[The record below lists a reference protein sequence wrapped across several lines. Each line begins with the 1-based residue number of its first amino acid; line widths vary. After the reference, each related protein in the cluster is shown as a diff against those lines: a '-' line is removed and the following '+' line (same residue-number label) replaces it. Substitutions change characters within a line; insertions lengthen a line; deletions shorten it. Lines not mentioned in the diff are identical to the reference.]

1 MRQKSKEK
9 VTALKQKLID
19 VRAQHERERN
29 DWEVRVTQ
37 LAEVLEQNKSRITIL
52 ETQVEEQQESSIVD
66 RKEIEKLEHEREDLK
81 TEKDR
86 VQGELEYFKR
96 QNETSNAADSADD
109 DEIVNLKKQY
119 EERIARLSQ
128 DLNC

>member
-66 RKEIEKLEHEREDLK
+66 RKEIEKLEHEREDLR
-81 TEKDR
+81 TEKER

>member
-1 MRQKSKEK
+1 M
-9 VTALKQKLID
+9 
-19 VRAQHERERN
+19 
-29 DWEVRVTQ
+29 
-37 LAEVLEQNKSRITIL
+37 
-52 ETQVEEQQESSIVD
+52 D
-66 RKEIEKLEHEREDLK
+66 RKEIEKLEHEREDLR

-119 EERIARLSQ
+119 EERIARLS
-128 DLNC
+128 